1 MQMFDRASRGFL
13 KAGKVESVFRSAL
26 NEEPGLAMASRLDSG
41 IRAGL
46 DRRPLRSLE
55 TTYRVA
61 ARRPADANSVPSDLI
76 DELAD
81 GFSAQDRAAV
91 VLMLESLAP
100 HRSA

>member
-13 KAGKVESVFRSAL
+13 KAGEVESVFRSAL
-26 NEEPGLAMASRLDSG
+26 DEEPGLAMAARLDSG
-41 IRAGL
+41 MRAGL

-55 TTYRVA
+55 RTYRIA
-61 ARRPADANSVPSDLI
+61 ARRPADADSVPS
-76 DELAD
+76 ELTD
-81 GFSAQDRAAV
+81 RFSAQDRAAI

>member
-13 KAGKVESVFRSAL
+13 KAGEVESVFRSAL
-26 NEEPGLAMASRLDSG
+26 DEEPRQARATRLDSG
-41 IRAGL
+41 MRAGL